1 MKLRQNVARLKHFS
15 NRFTD
20 SITRTT
26 HRPSRT
32 ILIIDNWA
40 RNLYFITHTQFG
52 SHSGKKCLRFGG
64 KKKRKKEGIIYDFPN
79 FLSNIFPYTSLPCCP
94 ESKWVLCLCLY
105 GHCQNQGKKMMKV
118 TMKTKTSV
126 CPCVEVM
133 LSCLCAPLYSLFAL
147 NDQRRSIRDQ
157 CVTGVRHNSK
167 TTGHTLNSVH
177 MYVIYAVHVCI
188 SKVKKM

>member
-64 KKKRKKEGIIYDFPN
+64 KKKKKERRDYLRFPK
-79 FLSNIFPYTSLPCCP
+79 FSQQHLSLHFSALLSWVQVGTLPLPVRSLP
-94 ESKWVLCLCLY
+94 ESRQKDDEGHDENEDERLPLCWSHVKLSLRPFVFPLCLKRPKEKHTGPVRY
-105 GHCQNQGKKMMKV
+105 RRTPQQQNNR
-118 TMKTKTSV
+118 SHSELCPYV
-126 CPCVEVM
+126 CDIC
-133 LSCLCAPLYSLFAL
+133 CTC
-147 NDQRRSIRDQ
+147 
-157 CVTGVRHNSK
+157 
-167 TTGHTLNSVH
+167 
-177 MYVIYAVHVCI
+177 MYFK
-188 SKVKKM
+188 S